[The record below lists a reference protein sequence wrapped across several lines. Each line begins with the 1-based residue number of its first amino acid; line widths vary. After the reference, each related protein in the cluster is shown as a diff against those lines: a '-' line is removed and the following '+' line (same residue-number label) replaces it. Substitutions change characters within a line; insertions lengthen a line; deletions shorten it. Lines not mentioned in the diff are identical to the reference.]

1 MKCGVAAVAIWVLWQ
16 VTSVGGSDW
25 SGRTPPQDALVALDA
40 FDLKTEC
47 AAALSTELRG
57 LAQTAGVAP
66 DRTTMPVRIGDDRDW
81 KRIRLACV
89 PQGMKP

>member
-1 MKCGVAAVAIWVLWQ
+1 V
-16 VTSVGGSDW
+16 
-25 SGRTPPQDALVALDA
+25 DALVALDA

-47 AAALSTELRG
+47 AAALAKQWRA
-57 LAQTAGVAP
+57 LAQTAGADP
-66 DRTTMPVRIGDDRDW
+66 ERTTMPVRIGDDKDW